1 MTHRLTPRCAASHI
15 CLQSPCCLMA
25 GRQSLS
31 SHCYTYSPA
40 AFSRSLVLLDKK
52 RCICTGGCAH
62 TLLNYSLRNTKII
75 QKQVIGWLY
84 EILWDSF
91 YWSAFILNSL
101 RVVQFLLINNENNG
115 FRWEFCQYF
124 LFFFLLKKKKDKEK

>member
-25 GRQSLS
+25 ARQSLS

-40 AFSRSLVLLDKK
+40 AFSCTLVLLEKK
-52 RCICTGGCAH
+52 HRICTGGCAH
-62 TLLNYSLRNTKII
+62 TLLNYSLRNIKDI

-91 YWSAFILNSL
+91 YRSACILSSR

-115 FRWEFCQYF
+115 FRWKYGDETCQ
-124 LFFFLLKKKKDKEK
+124 FFFFFFC